1 MSIFVAVPVW
11 NQSSIMKYKEM
22 DSDGL
27 YSSRLAISSQTIGL
41 RFQFSL
47 YIAISKTDK
56 RFRTVHR
63 VNIKQNIKQ

>member
-1 MSIFVAVPVW
+1 
-11 NQSSIMKYKEM
+11 MKYKEM

>member
-11 NQSSIMKYKEM
+11 NQSSILTKYKEM

-47 YIAISKTDK
+47 YIDSYFK
-56 RFRTVHR
+56 
-63 VNIKQNIKQ
+63 NW